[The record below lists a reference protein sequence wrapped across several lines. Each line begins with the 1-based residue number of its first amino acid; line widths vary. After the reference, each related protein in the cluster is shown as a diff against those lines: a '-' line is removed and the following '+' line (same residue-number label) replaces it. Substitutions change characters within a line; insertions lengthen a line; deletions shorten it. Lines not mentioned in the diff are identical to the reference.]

1 MTDPKETKDHVRE
14 GFLLIADELDDLRDA
29 IQNANLPVLQGIG
42 EVLRK
47 LDALTE
53 DREATG
59 AEVRDLRQQVA
70 ELRRAQIGA
79 AQ

>member
-14 GFLLIADELDDLRDA
+14 GFMLIADELDSLRDR
-29 IQNANLPVLQGIG
+29 IDNANLPVLQGIG

-53 DREATG
+53 DRDAIG
-59 AEVRDLRQQVA
+59 AEVKDLRKQVA
-70 ELRRAQIGA
+70 DLRRAQVGA
-79 AQ
+79 L